1 MQVPDPVLG
10 CPADRADMIVGEV
23 KDGAARFNAAI
34 RDPLVLE
41 LGLARFGCCE
51 PAQAAD
57 LVRRLIAAGEVTAP
71 AGHRIRMLAFGTAG
85 EAEQDTRWTTIS
97 MAHLVRYLQSYLRE
111 HWNVLRHAQLREPGL
126 AMLALLE
133 KWNAEVPGPER
144 GRAPKRRGR

>member
-1 MQVPDPVLG
+1 MLG

-57 LVRRLIAAGEVTAP
+57 LVRRLLAAGEVTA
-71 AGHRIRMLAFGTAG
+71 GTSM
-85 EAEQDTRWTTIS
+85 EFNLPLTRGS
-97 MAHLVRYLQSYLRE
+97 RCAR
-111 HWNVLRHAQLREPGL
+111 
-126 AMLALLE
+126 
-133 KWNAEVPGPER
+133 
-144 GRAPKRRGR
+144 